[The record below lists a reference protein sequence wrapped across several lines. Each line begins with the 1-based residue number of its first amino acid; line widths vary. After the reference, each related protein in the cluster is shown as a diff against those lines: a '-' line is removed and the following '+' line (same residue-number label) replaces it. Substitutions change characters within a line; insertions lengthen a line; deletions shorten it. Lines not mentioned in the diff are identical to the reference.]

1 MLQAG
6 ETQIREVEIE
16 YETVDGLACEYD
28 YEADA
33 AGDETGEI
41 KTRTADGRKDR
52 RQDAATLAE
61 VKRLVEAMGLHPG
74 LAREELIERACHVLA
89 LDRSQLRKLDVEVE
103 FGDGSEIEAKL
114 H

>member
-6 ETQIREVEIE
+6 DTQIREVEIG
-16 YETVDGLACEYD
+16 YETVEGLACEYE

-41 KTRTADGRKDR
+41 ETRTADGRKDKR
-52 RQDAATLAE
+52 RDEATLAE
-61 VKRLVEAMGLHPG
+61 VKRLVHAMGLHPG
-74 LAREELIERACHVLA
+74 LAREELIDRACHALA
-89 LDRSQLRKLDVEVE
+89 LDRSRLRKLEVEVE
-103 FGDGSEIEAKL
+103 FDDGSEIEAKL